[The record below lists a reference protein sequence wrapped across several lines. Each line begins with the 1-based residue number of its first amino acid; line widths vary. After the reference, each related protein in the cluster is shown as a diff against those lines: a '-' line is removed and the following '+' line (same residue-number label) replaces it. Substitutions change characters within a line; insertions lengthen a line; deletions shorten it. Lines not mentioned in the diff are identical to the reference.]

1 MNQLHSPTHLRTALF
16 VDFDNIYLRL
26 QQEDPRAAEQFAT
39 SPARWLDWLRQK
51 LPHDREGG
59 REGRPAAE
67 PQGGGAAAAGLPRKI
82 LFRRCYLNPS
92 QFGRFRPDFSRAAFE
107 VVDCPPLTSGG
118 KTSSDIHMVMDILD
132 ALHHDTHFDEFIIL
146 SGDADFTPVLLRL
159 SKHDRRSVVLAIG
172 PASTAYKAACD
183 LLIDEDTFLEEA
195 IGVDLS
201 EVVRTTLPSQ
211 ARLGPGIPS
220 ITAGPDLLR
229 RIADKVYERA
239 SGSGELVATDLPSIY
254 REFPEFTAS
263 TNWLGFNS
271 LRSMTWGVVHARPDL
286 SMVDGDPWKVR
297 VRPGAMA
304 ERAEAGEMGEGENG
318 GATAPFSPASPTQ
331 PMSSMSH
338 LPPMPPMSPMAPM
351 SPVDA
356 ERLTEEILDFVRSIV
371 ESSDAAVPMAR
382 AAQGVIA
389 RFGDAVL
396 RSRWAGSGTF
406 RDLLGA
412 QEDPGFSISSVKPGY
427 VYDPDRHQVPAAGR
441 SDELENA
448 DPELAGLAYRI
459 HQLTDAPYLTPH
471 EYGRIFRLV
480 AAEVNQ
486 HGYFLHRTSKAVRD
500 RCIEE
505 GSPVARSSVNFIL
518 RGIAFAGHRYAQAGP
533 EEPLALAA
541 IFAKNVAVLCESAG
555 FALSPEE
562 RGRLFDWITGDL
574 REEEPAGEEVAVKAE
589 EDEEPAEDAAE
600 G

>member
-1 MNQLHSPTHLRTALF
+1 MNQSPSPTHLRTALF

-26 QQEDPRAAEQFAT
+26 QQEDPRAAELFAT

-51 LPHDREGG
+51 LPHDRENGG
-59 REGRPAAE
+59 EGRT
-67 PQGGGAAAAGLPRKI
+67 AGETLPRKI

-132 ALHHDTHFDEFIIL
+132 ALHHYTHFDEFIIL

-201 EVVRTTLPSQ
+201 GIVRPTLPSPP
-211 ARLGPGIPS
+211 RPSPGIPA

-239 SGSGELVATDLPSIY
+239 SAAGELVATDLPSIY

-297 VRPGAMA
+297 VRPGATS
-304 ERAEAGEMGEGENG
+304 ERSETGEMGEGENG
-318 GATAPFSPASPTQ
+318 GAAPFSPASPMSSSL
-331 PMSSMSH
+331 PMSA
-338 LPPMPPMSPMAPM
+338 MPAMPSIAPLSPI
-351 SPVDA
+351 DA

-396 RSRWAGSGTF
+396 RSRWAGAGTF

-555 FALSPEE
+555 FALSAEE

-574 REEEPAGEEVAVKAE
+574 REEDGGEEEEEAKAE
-589 EDEEPAEDAAE
+589 AQEELAEDVAE

>member
-1 MNQLHSPTHLRTALF
+1 LIESLPSPAHVRTALF

-39 SPARWLDWLRQK
+39 NPGRWLDWLREK
-51 LPHDREGG
+51 LPYDAADRHEG
-59 REGRPAAE
+59 AE
-67 PQGGGAAAAGLPRKI
+67 QPGPRPRKI

-107 VVDCPPLTSGG
+107 VVDCPALTSGG
-118 KTSSDIHMVMDILD
+118 KTSSDIHMVIDILD

-159 SKHDRRSVVLAIG
+159 SKHDRRSAVLAIG
-172 PASTAYKAACD
+172 PASTAYKAASD

-201 EVVRTTLPSQ
+201 GIVRPAVSSPP
-211 ARLGPGIPS
+211 RLTPGIPA

-229 RIADKVYERA
+229 RIADQVYERA
-239 SGSGELVATDLPSIY
+239 SASGELVATDLPSIY

-286 SMVDGDPWKVR
+286 AMLDGDPWKVR
-297 VRPGAMA
+297 VRPGAERPESA
-304 ERAEAGEMGEGENG
+304 EGDTDPIGVDPGGMPAE
-318 GATAPFSPASPTQ
+318 
-331 PMSSMSH
+331 
-338 LPPMPPMSPMAPM
+338 
-351 SPVDA
+351 PVDVA
-356 ERLTEEILDFVRSIV
+356 GLTEEILDFVRDIV
-371 ESSDAAVPMAR
+371 DSSDAAVPMAR
-382 AAQGVIA
+382 VAQTVISH
-389 RFGDAVL
+389 FGDAVL
-396 RSRWAGSGTF
+396 RSRWAGAGTF
-406 RDLLGA
+406 RDLLGG
-412 QEDPGFSISSVKPGY
+412 QEEPGFAVSSVKPGY

-441 SDELENA
+441 PDELESA
-448 DPELAGLAYRI
+448 DPELAGLAFRI

-471 EYGRIFRLV
+471 EYGRIFRRV
-480 AAEVNQ
+480 AEEVNQ

-518 RGIAFAGHRYAQAGP
+518 RGISFAGHRYCQAGP

-555 FALSPEE
+555 FSLSSDE
-562 RGRLFDWITGDL
+562 RTRLFDWITGDL
-574 REEEPAGEEVAVKAE
+574 RPEAGGGAEPAAAPEKPAE
-589 EDEEPAEDAAE
+589 TKEDGEDEAAQ

>member
-1 MNQLHSPTHLRTALF
+1 LTESLPSPAHVRTALF

-39 SPARWLDWLRQK
+39 NPGRWLDWLRLK
-51 LPHDREGG
+51 LPYD
-59 REGRPAAE
+59 AAH
-67 PQGGGAAAAGLPRKI
+67 AANAANTANAAGQSGQPISPASRPRKI

-107 VVDCPPLTSGG
+107 VVDCPALTSGG
-118 KTSSDIHMVMDILD
+118 KTSSDIHMVIDILD

-159 SKHDRRSVVLAIG
+159 SKHDRRSAVLAIG
-172 PASTAYKAACD
+172 PASTAYKAASD

-201 EVVRTTLPSQ
+201 GIVRPTLPSLP
-211 ARLGPGIPS
+211 RLGPGIPA

-229 RIADKVYERA
+229 RIADQVYERA
-239 SGSGELVATDLPSIY
+239 SASGELVATDLPSIY

-286 SMVDGDPWKVR
+286 SMQDGDPWKVR
-297 VRPGAMA
+297 VRPGAEPESADEA
-304 ERAEAGEMGEGENG
+304 EEIAGTARETGGEAAGVPAEPIDVTG
-318 GATAPFSPASPTQ
+318 
-331 PMSSMSH
+331 
-338 LPPMPPMSPMAPM
+338 
-351 SPVDA
+351 
-356 ERLTEEILDFVRSIV
+356 LTEEILDFVRGIV

-382 AAQGVIA
+382 VAQTVISQ
-389 RFGDAVL
+389 FGDAVL
-396 RSRWAGSGTF
+396 RSRWAGAGTF
-406 RDLLGA
+406 RDLLGG
-412 QEDPGFSISSVKPGY
+412 QEDPGFAISSVKPGY
-427 VYDPDRHQVPAAGR
+427 VYDPDRHQVPAPGR
-441 SDELENA
+441 PDELESAN
-448 DPELAGLAYRI
+448 PELAGLAFRI
-459 HQLTDAPYLTPH
+459 HQLTDAPYLTPP
-471 EYGRIFRLV
+471 EYGRIFRRV
-480 AAEVNQ
+480 AEEVNQ

-518 RGIAFAGHRYAQAGP
+518 RGISFAGHRYCQAGP

-541 IFAKNVAVLCESAG
+541 IFARNVAVLCESAG
-555 FALSPEE
+555 FSLSAEE

-574 REEEPAGEEVAVKAE
+574 RPEAGGEPPAAVPEKPEEKE
-589 EDEEPAEDAAE
+589 EDGENEAAE

>member
-1 MNQLHSPTHLRTALF
+1 MNQSPSPTHLRTALF

-26 QQEDPRAAEQFAT
+26 QQEDPRAAELFAT

-51 LPHDREGG
+51 LPHDRENGG
-59 REGRPAAE
+59 EGRPAGE
-67 PQGGGAAAAGLPRKI
+67 TLPRKI

-211 ARLGPGIPS
+211 TRPGPGIPS

-297 VRPGAMA
+297 VRPGATA
-304 ERAEAGEMGEGENG
+304 ERSETGEMGEGENG
-318 GATAPFSPASPTQ
+318 GAAPFSPASPMSSSL
-331 PMSSMSH
+331 PMSA
-338 LPPMPPMSPMAPM
+338 MPAMPSIAPLSPI
-351 SPVDA
+351 DA

-396 RSRWAGSGTF
+396 RSRWAGAGTF

-555 FALSPEE
+555 FALSAEE

-574 REEEPAGEEVAVKAE
+574 REEDGGEEEEEAKAE
-589 EDEEPAEDAAE
+589 AQEELAEDVAE

>member
-1 MNQLHSPTHLRTALF
+1 MTQSHSSLSHLRTALF

-39 SPARWLDWLRQK
+39 NPARWLEWLREK
-51 LPHDREGG
+51 LPYNGHELST
-59 REGRPAAE
+59 A
-67 PQGGGAAAAGLPRKI
+67 LPRKI

-159 SKHDRRSVVLAIG
+159 SKHDRTSVVLAIG
-172 PASTAYKAACD
+172 PASTAYKAASD

-201 EVVRTTLPSQ
+201 EVVRSPLPGPP
-211 ARLGPGIPS
+211 RLGGIGIPS

-239 SGSGELVATDLPSIY
+239 SALGELVATDLPSIY

-286 SMVDGDPWKVR
+286 TMIDGDPWKVR
-297 VRPGAMA
+297 VRPGSGERSGA
-304 ERAEAGEMGEGENG
+304 EGGEFGANAANAAYAGGTG
-318 GATAPFSPASPTQ
+318 GTADIG
-331 PMSSMSH
+331 
-338 LPPMPPMSPMAPM
+338 
-351 SPVDA
+351 PVDVA
-356 ERLTEEILDFVRSIV
+356 ELTEQILDFVRSIV
-371 ESSDAAVPMAR
+371 ESSDAAIPMAR
-382 AAQGVIA
+382 VAQEVIA

-396 RSRWAGSGTF
+396 QTRWAGAGTF
-406 RDLLGA
+406 RDLLGG
-412 QEDPGFSISSVKPGY
+412 QEDPGFTISSIKPGY
-427 VYDPDRHQVPAAGR
+427 VYDPDRHQVPVSR
-441 SDELENA
+441 PDDLEST

-459 HQLTDAPYLTPH
+459 HQLTDAPYLSPP

-480 AAEVNQ
+480 AEEVNQ

-500 RCIEE
+500 RCIED

-518 RGIAFAGHRYAQAGP
+518 RGIAFAGHRYAQSDP
-533 EEPLALAA
+533 EEPLGLAA
-541 IFAKNVAVLCESAG
+541 IFARNVAVLCESAG
-555 FALSPEE
+555 FALSTEE
-562 RGRLFDWITGDL
+562 RQRLFDWITGDL
-574 REEEPAGEEVAVKAE
+574 RHGETAGENDLALAK
-589 EDEEPAEDAAE
+589 DAAE

>member
-1 MNQLHSPTHLRTALF
+1 LTDQLSITHLRTALF

-26 QQEDPRAAEQFAT
+26 QQEDPRAAHQFAT
-39 SPARWLDWLRQK
+39 NPARWLDWLRQK
-51 LPHDREGG
+51 LPYDLAQEA
-59 REGRPAAE
+59 PE
-67 PQGGGAAAAGLPRKI
+67 PLPRKI
-82 LFRRCYLNPS
+82 LFRRCYLNPA
-92 QFGRFRPDFSRAAFE
+92 QFGHFRPDFSRVAFE

-132 ALHHDTHFDEFIIL
+132 ALHHETHFDEFILL
-146 SGDADFTPVLLRL
+146 SGDADFTPVLMRL
-159 SKHDRRSVVLAIG
+159 SKHDRRSAVLAIG

-201 EVVRTTLPSQ
+201 EVVRTTLPSPP
-211 ARLGPGIPS
+211 RLGGIPS
-220 ITAGPDLLR
+220 VTASPDLLR

-239 SGSGELVATDLPSIY
+239 SASGELVATDLPSIY
-254 REFPEFTAS
+254 REFSEFTAS

-286 SMVDGDPWKVR
+286 TMIDGDPWKVR
-297 VRPGAMA
+297 VRPSSA
-304 ERAEAGEMGEGENG
+304 ER
-318 GATAPFSPASPTQ
+318 
-331 PMSSMSH
+331 
-338 LPPMPPMSPMAPM
+338 L
-351 SPVDA
+351 SPVTSAVEEGGEEGAGTAA
-356 ERLTEEILDFVRSIV
+356 EPVDVARLTEEILDFVRSIV

-382 AAQGVIA
+382 VAQGVIA

-396 RSRWAGSGTF
+396 RSRWAGAGTF

-412 QEDPGFSISSVKPGY
+412 QEDPGFAVSSVKPGY
-427 VYDPDRHQVPAAGR
+427 VYDPDRHQVPVAGR
-441 SDELENA
+441 ADELESVA
-448 DPELAGLAYRI
+448 PELAGLAYRI
-459 HQLTDAPYLTPH
+459 HQLTDAPYLTPQ

-480 AAEVNQ
+480 AEEVNQ

-533 EEPLALAA
+533 EEPLALAS

-555 FALSPEE
+555 FTLSPEE
-562 RGRLFDWITGDL
+562 RTMLFSWITGDL
-574 REEEPAGEEVAVKAE
+574 RPEAEAEAEGDGEKAREEERAEEVA
-589 EDEEPAEDAAE
+589 E
-600 G
+600 GSSQAVSTAPRSH

>member
-1 MNQLHSPTHLRTALF
+1 LNESLPSPAHVRTALF

-39 SPARWLDWLRQK
+39 NPGRWLDWLREK
-51 LPHDREGG
+51 LPYDIAGEAP
-59 REGRPAAE
+59 GRPG
-67 PQGGGAAAAGLPRKI
+67 PRPRKI

-107 VVDCPPLTSGG
+107 VVDCPALTSGG
-118 KTSSDIHMVMDILD
+118 KTSSDIHMVIDILD

-172 PASTAYKAACD
+172 PASTAYKAASD

-201 EVVRTTLPSQ
+201 GIVRPTLPTP
-211 ARLGPGIPS
+211 RPVPGIPA

-229 RIADKVYERA
+229 RIADQVYSRA
-239 SGSGELVATDLPSIY
+239 SASGELVATDLPSIY

-286 SMVDGDPWKVR
+286 AMLDGDPWKVR
-297 VRPGAMA
+297 VRPSA
-304 ERAEAGEMGEGENG
+304 ERPEADEGGLEGAGAAPPGEPAEPIDVTG
-318 GATAPFSPASPTQ
+318 
-331 PMSSMSH
+331 
-338 LPPMPPMSPMAPM
+338 
-351 SPVDA
+351 
-356 ERLTEEILDFVRSIV
+356 LTEEILDFVRDIV
-371 ESSDAAVPMAR
+371 DSSDAAVPMAR
-382 AAQGVIA
+382 VAQTVISH
-389 RFGDAVL
+389 FGDAVL
-396 RSRWAGSGTF
+396 RSRWAGAGTF
-406 RDLLGA
+406 RDLLGG
-412 QEDPGFSISSVKPGY
+412 QEEPGFAISSVKPGY

-441 SDELENA
+441 PDELESA
-448 DPELAGLAYRI
+448 DPELAGLAFRI

-471 EYGRIFRLV
+471 EYGRIFRRV
-480 AAEVNQ
+480 AEEVNQ

-518 RGIAFAGHRYAQAGP
+518 RGISFAGHRYGQAGP

-541 IFAKNVAVLCESAG
+541 IFARNVAVLCESAG
-555 FALSPEE
+555 FSLSTQE
-562 RGRLFDWITGDL
+562 RSRLFDWITGDL
-574 REEEPAGEEVAVKAE
+574 RPETDGKEPGGEEPAAAE
-589 EDEEPAEDAAE
+589 KKEEDAAAE

>member
-1 MNQLHSPTHLRTALF
+1 LNESLPSPAHVRTALF

-39 SPARWLDWLRQK
+39 NPARWLDWLRLK
-51 LPHDREGG
+51 LPYDAVDTGDT
-59 REGRPAAE
+59 
-67 PQGGGAAAAGLPRKI
+67 AAAHSRPRKI

-107 VVDCPPLTSGG
+107 VVDCPALTSGG
-118 KTSSDIHMVMDILD
+118 KTSSDIHMVIDILD

-146 SGDADFTPVLLRL
+146 SGDADFTPVLIRL

-172 PASTAYKAACD
+172 PASTAYKAASD

-201 EVVRTTLPSQ
+201 GIVRPTLPSPSRQ
-211 ARLGPGIPS
+211 GPGIPA

-229 RIADKVYERA
+229 RIADQVYERA
-239 SGSGELVATDLPSIY
+239 SASGELVATDLPSIY

-286 SMVDGDPWKVR
+286 AMVDGDPWKVR
-297 VRPGAMA
+297 VRPSA
-304 ERAEAGEMGEGENG
+304 ERPEPDEDGETGRTGESEAALTAEPIDVA
-318 GATAPFSPASPTQ
+318 A
-331 PMSSMSH
+331 
-338 LPPMPPMSPMAPM
+338 
-351 SPVDA
+351 
-356 ERLTEEILDFVRSIV
+356 LTEEILDYVRDIV
-371 ESSDAAVPMAR
+371 DSSDAAVPMAR
-382 AAQGVIA
+382 VAQTVISH
-389 RFGDAVL
+389 FGDAVL
-396 RSRWAGSGTF
+396 RSRWAGAGTF

-412 QEDPGFSISSVKPGY
+412 QEDPGFAISSVKPGY
-427 VYDPDRHQVPAAGR
+427 VYDPDRHQVPAAGKP
-441 SDELENA
+441 DELENA
-448 DPELAGLAYRI
+448 DPELAGLAFRI

-471 EYGRIFRLV
+471 EYGRIFRRV
-480 AAEVNQ
+480 AEEVNQ

-518 RGIAFAGHRYAQAGP
+518 RGISFAGHRYCQSGP

-541 IFAKNVAVLCESAG
+541 IFARNVAVLCESAG
-555 FALSPEE
+555 FSLSTEE
-562 RGRLFDWITGDL
+562 RGRLFEWITGDL
-574 REEEPAGEEVAVKAE
+574 KAGAEVVPVEKAGPE
-589 EDEEPAEDAAE
+589 TPEAPETAAE
-600 G
+600 A

>member
-1 MNQLHSPTHLRTALF
+1 LNESLPSPAHVRTALF

-39 SPARWLDWLRQK
+39 NPGRWLDWLREK
-51 LPHDREGG
+51 LPYDSREIS
-59 REGRPAAE
+59 ERPR
-67 PQGGGAAAAGLPRKI
+67 PRKI

-107 VVDCPPLTSGG
+107 VVDCPALTSGG
-118 KTSSDIHMVMDILD
+118 KTSSDIHMVIDILD

-159 SKHDRRSVVLAIG
+159 SKHDRRSAVLAIG
-172 PASTAYKAACD
+172 PASTAYKAASD

-201 EVVRTTLPSQ
+201 GIVRPAISSPP
-211 ARLGPGIPS
+211 RLTPGIPA

-229 RIADKVYERA
+229 RIADQVYERA
-239 SGSGELVATDLPSIY
+239 SASGELVATDLPSIY

-286 SMVDGDPWKVR
+286 SMLDGDPWKVR
-297 VRPGAMA
+297 VRPGA
-304 ERAEAGEMGEGENG
+304 ERPESEEGGTDPIGADAG
-318 GATAPFSPASPTQ
+318 GAPAEPIDV
-331 PMSSMSH
+331 
-338 LPPMPPMSPMAPM
+338 AG
-351 SPVDA
+351 
-356 ERLTEEILDFVRSIV
+356 LTEEVLDFVRDIV
-371 ESSDAAVPMAR
+371 DSSDAAVPMAR
-382 AAQGVIA
+382 VAQTVIGH
-389 RFGDAVL
+389 FGDAVL
-396 RSRWAGSGTF
+396 RSRWAGAGTF
-406 RDLLGA
+406 RDLLGG
-412 QEDPGFSISSVKPGY
+412 QEDPGFAVSSVKPGY

-441 SDELENA
+441 PDELESA
-448 DPELAGLAYRI
+448 DPELAGLAFRI

-471 EYGRIFRLV
+471 EYGRIFRRV
-480 AAEVNQ
+480 AEEVNQ

-518 RGIAFAGHRYAQAGP
+518 RGISFAGHRYCQAGP

-555 FALSPEE
+555 FSLSAEE
-562 RGRLFDWITGDL
+562 RTRLFDWITGDL
-574 REEEPAGEEVAVKAE
+574 RPEAGGGAEPAATPEK
-589 EDEEPAEDAAE
+589 PAETKEDGENEAAQ